1 MEKYTLEMTNE
12 TPRRSFIKATGIA
25 ISGGALTAA
34 AGSAG
39 ATSGWV
45 ERSTPTSTQL
55 SAVSYALDGAYAVG
69 HGGYVLER
77 EGGTWTTVTD
87 DGPSGNGNDLSGS
100 DATDDGQRLWVVGAS
115 GEIGEYDVASESFL
129 GVVSIGDDSDLSGPD
144 DYTDN
149 LRDVAVTGL
158 AGDAN
163 VYVTDDSGYVTYS
176 FDNGETWS
184 YTTPGSGSTIPAI
197 GMHSDT
203 DGHCSDTNQSV
214 FADDGENWSK
224 IGVDDRDE
232 NFYGLDSNADDNVW
246 VCGNEGLVLEYD
258 GSWSADSLG
267 NVTLRD
273 IQVTADRTS
282 GLTVGSGGRV
292 FRRSGDWVEAN
303 TPTEENLKGVVR
315 GDPDALDFDPAVDDT
330 PDVAVGAS
338 GTVIEHA

>member
-1 MEKYTLEMTNE
+1 MAKYTFGMTHE

-25 ISGGALTAA
+25 VSGGVLTSAT
-34 AGSAG
+34 GSAG
-39 ATSGWV
+39 ATSGWI
-45 ERSTPTSTQL
+45 ERSTPTSMQL

-87 DGPSGNGNDLSGS
+87 DGPSGNGNDLSSS

-129 GVVSIGDDSDLSGPD
+129 GVVSIGDDSDFSGPD
-144 DYTDN
+144 DYTGN
-149 LRDVAVTGL
+149 FRDVAVTGR

-214 FADDGENWSK
+214 FATDDGENWSK
-224 IGVDDRDE
+224 IGVGGE
-232 NFYGLDSNADDNVW
+232 YA
-246 VCGNEGLVLEYD
+246 LVRVRTVAV
-258 GSWSADSLG
+258 GVVVHADSGDGRPAPRRGVVPRLP
-267 NVTLRD
+267 VVER
-273 IQVTADRTS
+273 
-282 GLTVGSGGRV
+282 VGDV
-292 FRRSGDWVEAN
+292 A
-303 TPTEENLKGVVR
+303 GVVR
-315 GDPDALDFDPAVDDT
+315 DEHVRVVGQSGHRHVTEVPRVVLGSGEVSVVTGRDDT
-330 PDVAVGAS
+330 ED
-338 GTVIEHA
+338 